1 MSYFVQILS
10 VLLKITKNEH
20 LEIWVCSKTGKIS
33 KTGEHL
39 CVLEKFRG
47 LLGEVGRK
55 GGSTS
60 HLDI

>member
-33 KTGEHL
+33 ETGEHL

-47 LLGEVGRK
+47 LFG
-55 GGSTS
+55 
-60 HLDI
+60 